1 MSKILLFGS
10 TGQIGRELARVLL
23 PLGDLHIVDRK
34 QCDLARPRTL
44 LNVMN
49 LVRPTIVINAAAY
62 TAVDKAETEQ
72 ALAMRVN
79 AEAPGIMAE
88 EARRQ
93 GALFVHY
100 SSDYVFDGRKDGSYV
115 EHDPVNPLSVYGRS
129 KLDGERAVHQAGG
142 DYLIL
147 RTSWVYAAHGK
158 NFLRTML
165 RLAAEGTQLRVV
177 ADQFGAPT
185 SARLVAE
192 STAMILRQDIARR
205 RLNCFEGG
213 LFHLTASGATSWHG
227 FASAIVAAACGHP
240 APGAASA
247 ALPCRDVLP
256 ITTADFPLPAPRP
269 TNSRLNCAR
278 LAQRYGLRRQHWH
291 VGMQLCLAELLG
303 GSARA
308 STARAGTLDPAWIAA
323 RG

>member
-10 TGQIGRELARVLL
+10 TGQIGRELARVLP
-23 PLGDLHIVDRK
+23 PLGDLHVVDRA
-34 QCDLARPRTL
+34 QCDLSQPQSL
-44 LNVMN
+44 LNMMN
-49 LVRPTIVINAAAY
+49 VVRPTIVINAAAY

-72 ALAMRVN
+72 GLAMRIN
-79 AEAPGIMAE
+79 AEAPGVMAE

-100 SSDYVFDGRKDGSYV
+100 SSDYVFDGYKDGPYV
-115 EHDPVNPLSVYGRS
+115 EHDAVNPLSVYGRS
-129 KLDGERAVHQAGG
+129 KLAGERAVHQAGG

-147 RTSWVYAAHGK
+147 RTSWVYAAHGR

-213 LFHLTASGATSWHG
+213 LFHLTAAGATSWHG
-227 FASAIVAAACGHP
+227 FASAIVAAASAP
-240 APGAASA
+240 AASGGTSA
-247 ALPCRDVLP
+247 ALACRDVLP
-256 ITTADFPLPAPRP
+256 IATADYPLPAPRP
-269 TNSRLNCAR
+269 ANSRLNCAR
-278 LAQRYGLRRQHWH
+278 LARRYGLRRQHWH
-291 VGMQLCLAELLG
+291 VGMQLCLAELLSG
-303 GSARA
+303 GSRA
-308 STARAGTLDPAWIAA
+308 ATAGAGTLNPEWIAA

>member
-10 TGQIGRELARVLL
+10 TGQIGRELVRVLP
-23 PLGDLHIVDRK
+23 PLGDLHIVDRT
-34 QCDLARPRTL
+34 QCDLTQPRGL

-49 LVRPTIVINAAAY
+49 VVRPTIVINAAAY

-72 ALAMRVN
+72 KVAMRVN
-79 AEAPGIMAE
+79 AEAPGVMAE

-93 GALFVHY
+93 GALYVHY
-100 SSDYVFDGRKDGSYV
+100 SSDYVFDGRKEGAYV

-129 KLDGERAVHQAGG
+129 KLAGERAVQQAGG

-147 RTSWVYAAHGK
+147 RTSWIYAAHGR

-165 RLAAEGTQLRVV
+165 RLAAEGTQIRVV

-205 RLNCFEGG
+205 RLNCFESG
-213 LFHLTASGATSWHG
+213 LFHLTAAGATSWHG
-227 FASAIVAAACGHP
+227 FASAIVAAASAPP
-240 APGAASA
+240 APGVSSA
-247 ALPCRDVLP
+247 APPCRDVLP
-256 ITTADFPLPAPRP
+256 ITTADYPLPAPRP
-269 TNSRLNCAR
+269 ANSRLNCAR

-291 VGMQLCLAELLG
+291 VGMQLCLAELLAG
-303 GSARA
+303 GARA
-308 STARAGTLDPAWIAA
+308 ARVGTLNPAWIAA

>member
-10 TGQIGRELARVLL
+10 TGQIGRELARVLP
-23 PLGDLHIVDRK
+23 PLGDLHVVDRA
-34 QCDLARPRTL
+34 QCDLSRPKSL

-49 LVRPTIVINAAAY
+49 IVRPTIIINAAAY

-72 ALAMRVN
+72 GLAMRIN

-100 SSDYVFDGRKDGSYV
+100 SSDYVFDGYKDGPYA

-129 KLDGERAVHQAGG
+129 KLAGERAVHQAGG

-147 RTSWVYAAHGK
+147 RTSWVYAAHGR

-205 RLNCFEGG
+205 RLNCFESG
-213 LFHLTASGATSWHG
+213 LFHLTAAGATSWHG
-227 FASAIVAAACGHP
+227 FASAIVAAASAP
-240 APGAASA
+240 AASGATSA

-256 ITTADFPLPAPRP
+256 IATADYPLPAPRP
-269 TNSRLNCAR
+269 ANSRLNCAR

-291 VGMQLCLAELLG
+291 VGMQLCLAELLSG
-303 GSARA
+303 GGRA
-308 STARAGTLDPAWIAA
+308 AAARAGTLNPAWVAA

>member
-1 MSKILLFGS
+1 LSKILLFGS
-10 TGQIGRELARVLL
+10 TGQIGRELARVLP
-23 PLGDLHIVDRK
+23 PLGDLHVVDRA
-34 QCDLARPRTL
+34 QCDLSRPQSL

-49 LVRPTIVINAAAY
+49 IVRPTIVINAAAY

-72 ALAMRVN
+72 TLAMRIN
-79 AEAPGIMAE
+79 AESPGVMAE

-100 SSDYVFDGRKDGSYV
+100 SSDYVFDGYKDGPYV

-129 KLDGERAVHQAGG
+129 KLAGERAVHQAGG

-147 RTSWVYAAHGK
+147 RTSWVYAAHGR

-165 RLAAEGTQLRVV
+165 RLVAEGTQLRVV

-205 RLNCFEGG
+205 RLNCFESG
-213 LFHLTASGATSWHG
+213 LFHLTAAGATSWHG
-227 FASAIVAAACGHP
+227 FASAIVTAAS
-240 APGAASA
+240 GAASA

-256 ITTADFPLPAPRP
+256 IATADFPLPAPRP
-269 TNSRLNCAR
+269 ANSRLNCAR

-291 VGMQLCLAELLG
+291 VGMQLCMAELLSG
-303 GSARA
+303 GSRA
-308 STARAGTLDPAWIAA
+308 ATLNPAWIAA

>member
-10 TGQIGRELARVLL
+10 TGQIGRELVRVLP
-23 PLGDLHIVDRK
+23 PLGDLHIVDRT
-34 QCDLARPRTL
+34 QCDLARPQTV

-49 LVRPTIVINAAAY
+49 VVRPTIVINAAAY

-72 ALAMRVN
+72 TLSMRVN
-79 AEAPGIMAE
+79 AEAPGVMAA

-115 EHDPVNPLSVYGRS
+115 EHDPVNPLSAYGRS
-129 KLDGERAVHQAGG
+129 KLAGERAVHQAGG

-147 RTSWVYAAHGK
+147 RTSWIYAAHGR

-165 RLAAEGTQLRVV
+165 RLAAEGEKLRVV

-213 LFHLTASGATSWHG
+213 LFHLTAAGATSWHG
-227 FASAIVAAACGHP
+227 FASAIVAAAGRPSKPHAFP
-240 APGAASA
+240 PT
-247 ALPCRDVLP
+247 LPCPNVIP
-256 ITTADFPLPAPRP
+256 ITTAEYPLPAPRP
-269 TNSRLNCAR
+269 ANSRLNCAR

-291 VGMQLCLAELLG
+291 VGMELCLAELLAG
-303 GSARA
+303 GARA
-308 STARAGTLDPAWIAA
+308 ATAGAARLDPASIAA